1 MKTTIQQQ
9 ITNTTDIYVQ
19 ADDGRIFRIWEGTG
33 DNLFAED
40 IELGYVD
47 YINYEIY
54 QNIQAIY
61 DQDYDDGGMILLKQL
76 YADMSVAD
84 IIREVAEFESVSFK
98 KGLQQND

>member
-1 MKTTIQQQ
+1 MKTLITQQ
-9 ITNTTDIYVQ
+9 IDTTTDIYVQ

-40 IELGYVD
+40 IEQGYVD

-54 QNIQAIY
+54 QNIQAVY

-76 YADMSVAD
+76 YADMSAAD
-84 IIREVAEFESVSFK
+84 IIREVGEFESVSFA
-98 KGLQQND
+98 GGIQQ